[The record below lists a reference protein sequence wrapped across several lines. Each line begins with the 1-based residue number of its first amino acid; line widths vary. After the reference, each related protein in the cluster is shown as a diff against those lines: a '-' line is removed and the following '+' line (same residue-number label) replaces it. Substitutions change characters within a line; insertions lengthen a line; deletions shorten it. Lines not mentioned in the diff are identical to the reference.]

1 MRSFRSSA
9 LTLVVALMLLAA
21 ASAAPGATPGATPSA
36 KAKTRAEPVT
46 IATLNLLHGLFCP
59 EDTDRCQTPGAAP
72 DDLGARRRTSPRA
85 R

>member
-1 MRSFRSSA
+1 MRSFRGSA
-9 LTLVVALMLLAA
+9 LTLVVVLVLVAAPAA
-21 ASAAPGATPGATPSA
+21 ASAAPGAKA
-36 KAKTRAEPVT
+36 KAKAQPVT
-46 IATLNLLHGLFCP
+46 VATLNLLHGLFCP